1 MQKMFGLF
9 RKKKETPEEPEIRP
23 VPAEERRIYV
33 LDFDRTITIMHTGG
47 IAYGKELTPEFILR
61 NVKKGFGDFIDKVTR
76 QGHAVY
82 IASYNDDANVDRVEI
97 EALSGH
103 ALIKFYMDLIF
114 GKDQTIFS
122 TSQKNNAGKVVS
134 AGNIIAMNSQDLKQY
149 HFHIIVQQEE
159 FDQDSPE
166 DMKRVYLL
174 DDEEDVV
181 RFYMEKGCNILIP
194 FSAARSADTAA
205 INTLFTSYIPNSFI
219 N

>member
-1 MQKMFGLF
+1 MFGLF
-9 RKKKETPEEPEIRP
+9 RKKEESPVEPEVQA
-23 VPAEERRIYV
+23 VPASERRIYV
-33 LDFDRTITIMHTGG
+33 LDFDRTITKKHTGAL
-47 IAYGKELTPEFILR
+47 AYGKELTPKFILR
-61 NVKKGFGDFIDKVTR
+61 NVKKGFDDFVHKVTR

-82 IASYNDDANVDRVEI
+82 IASYNDDENVDRVEI

-103 ALIKFYMDLIF
+103 ALIKFYMDLVF
-114 GKDQTIFS
+114 GKNQTIFAPS
-122 TSQKNNAGKVVS
+122 EKNDAGEVIS
-134 AGNIIAMNSQDLKQY
+134 SGNIIALNSQDLKQY

-174 DDEEDVV
+174 DDDEDVV

-194 FSAARSADTAA
+194 FSASRSADTAA

>member
-1 MQKMFGLF
+1 MFGLF
-9 RKKKETPEEPEIRP
+9 RKKEEPPVEPEIRT
-23 VPAEERRIYV
+23 VPSSERRIYV
-33 LDFDRTITIMHTGG
+33 LDFDRTITKKHTGAL
-47 IAYGKELTPEFILR
+47 AYGKEMTPKFILG
-61 NVKKGFGDFIDKVTR
+61 NVKKGFDDFVHKVTR

-82 IASYNDDANVDRVEI
+82 IASYNDDANVDRVEM

-103 ALIKFYMDLIF
+103 PLIKFYMDLVF
-114 GKDQTIFS
+114 GKDQTIFA
-122 TSQKNNAGKVVS
+122 TSEKNNAGEVVS

-194 FSAARSADTAA
+194 FSVSRSAETA
-205 INTLFTSYIPNSFI
+205 ILNSLFTSYIPNSFI

>member
-1 MQKMFGLF
+1 MFGLF
-9 RKKKETPEEPEIRP
+9 RKKKELPVKPEIKAL
-23 VPAEERRIYV
+23 PAEERRIYV

-47 IAYGKELTPEFILR
+47 IAYGKELTPKFILK
-61 NVKKGFGDFIDKVTR
+61 NVKKGFDDFVHKVTR

-82 IASYNDDANVDRVEI
+82 IASYNDDANVDRVEM

-103 ALIKFYMDLIF
+103 ALIKFYMDLVF
-114 GKDQTIFS
+114 GKDQTIFAPS
-122 TSQKNNAGKVVS
+122 EKNDAGKIVS

-194 FSAARSADTAA
+194 FSVSRSAETATL
-205 INTLFTSYIPNSFI
+205 NSLFTSYIPNSFI